1 MMMERTT
8 LTQLLA
14 DPNSAAP
21 AVITES
27 PPVVLTY
34 RSLADQIER
43 LAEQLRSAGL
53 RPGDCIVMVL
63 PNGLEFLVILLAIA
77 AAGLTAAPL
86 NPAYKTDELRLFFED
101 IRPRA
106 IIVGDSTPAVIEAAA
121 GLNLAIWP
129 SYVESSGSVGL
140 EGVPQLSRSITG
152 NPGADDFALLLHTSG
167 TTSRP
172 KGVPLTHTNVLR
184 SALNIASHYAL
195 TSADR
200 SLVVMPLFHGH
211 GLIGATLATLASGGV
226 VIVPPRF
233 SASQFWASFRKHG
246 ATWYSAVPT
255 IHEILLQRADR
266 DDAPDH
272 GAGFIRS
279 CSAALAPAV
288 MANLEKRFGAPV
300 LEAYG
305 LTETA
310 HQIASN
316 PLPPRLRKPAT
327 VGFGTGVEIAI
338 IDEKGRHLPAN
349 NHGEVVV
356 RGPDV
361 MRGYRNNPQA
371 TAAAFV
377 DGWLRTE
384 DMGVLDNDGYLT
396 LTGRIKEM
404 INRGGEKISPTE
416 IDDVLLAHPAVA
428 EAAAFG
434 VPDAKYGEEVWAA
447 VVLKGDSDAER
458 LQAFCR
464 TRLADFKVPKVI
476 RIVSAIPK
484 NETGKVER
492 RDLTALFARQS

>member
-1 MMMERTT
+1 MTQRTA

-14 DPNSAAP
+14 DPKSAAP

-27 PPVVLTY
+27 PPAVLSY
-34 RSLADQIER
+34 RALAEQIER

-53 RPGDCIVMVL
+53 RPGDCIAMVL
-63 PNGLEFLVILLAIA
+63 PNGLEFLVVFLAIA
-77 AAGLTAAPL
+77 AAGLIAAPL
-86 NPAYKTDELRLFFED
+86 NPAYKTDELRIFFED

-106 IIVGDSTPAVIEAAA
+106 IIVGSSNPAVIEAAA
-121 GLNLAIWP
+121 GLRLAIWP
-129 SYVESSGSVGL
+129 SHVESSGAVGL
-140 EGVPQLSRSITG
+140 KGVPELSRCISR
-152 NPGADDFALLLHTSG
+152 NPGGDDFALLLHTSG

-195 TSADR
+195 TPADR

-211 GLIGATLATLASGGV
+211 GLIGAILATLASGGAA
-226 VIVPPRF
+226 IVPPRF
-233 SASQFWASFRKHG
+233 SGSQFWGLFRKHG

-255 IHEILLQRADR
+255 IHQVLLARADR
-266 DDAPDH
+266 DDAPDR
-272 GAGFIRS
+272 GARFIRS

-288 MANLEKRFGAPV
+288 LASLEKRFGAPV

-305 LTETA
+305 LTEAA
-310 HQIASN
+310 HQVASN
-316 PLPPRLRKPAT
+316 PLPPRPHKPAT
-327 VGFGTGVEIAI
+327 VGFGTGVEIAV
-338 IDEKGRHLPAN
+338 IDDKGKHLPP
-349 NHGEVVV
+349 NHPGEVVV

-361 MRGYRNNPQA
+361 MRGYRNDPEA
-371 TAAAFV
+371 TAAAFIN
-377 DGWLRTE
+377 GWLRTE
-384 DMGVLDNDGYLT
+384 DAGVLDDDGYLA
-396 LTGRIKEM
+396 LTGRFKEL
-404 INRGGEKISPTE
+404 INRGGEKIAPSE
-416 IDDVLLAHPAVA
+416 IDDVLLEHPAVA

-464 TRLADFKVPKVI
+464 THLADFKVPKVI
-476 RIVSAIPK
+476 RIVSVIPK